1 MATVRIQLRR
11 GTSSQWDGA
20 NPTLAAGEIG
30 IETDTNTFKFGDGVT
45 AWNDLSYA
53 LSDTVDDYIPLAL
66 KGVANGV
73 AELDGS
79 GKVPYSQIP
88 SIDELS
94 QDAVNA
100 ALIAGTGITKVYN
113 DGSNTI
119 TVAVDTSVIATKAE
133 LAEVSQDS
141 INDAL
146 VAGTGLNKTYDDVNN
161 LITIDVDTTE
171 IATRLYAQNVVSDH
185 NDTTLNVHGIANTAQ
200 LATQTYAN
208 NAAASAQSNA
218 ETYADGLITN
228 LINGAPAA
236 LNTLN
241 ELAIALGN
249 DDNFANVVMNDLSYK
264 APSESPTF
272 TGNVSLPATTSIGTL
287 DSAKIGYLTDI
298 TSPLQEQL
306 DLKAPLESP
315 TFTGTVTMPGSTHIG
330 SVSDTE
336 IGYLNG
342 VTSSVQGQIDSKLNT
357 TDAASTYAP
366 LESPTFTGTVM
377 LPGSTAIGDVGATE
391 IGYLNG
397 VTSSVQNQID
407 LKAPLESPTF
417 TGTVTL
423 PNATVTNSMI
433 ADLTIATGK
442 IADTAI
448 TADKLG
454 ADAVTTEKIINS
466 AVTEAKIADSAV
478 TSGKIANGTI
488 VNADI
493 NDAAAIDWTK
503 LAVSSTVSAT
513 ELGYVDGVTSSIQ
526 TQLDAK
532 APTAS
537 PTFTGTVSGITKSM
551 VGLGNVDNTSDAN
564 KPVSTATQTAL
575 DLKANLASPTFTG
588 TVTVA
593 ASGIA
598 FTDGTQTKEGVP
610 SRTTV
615 DSKTADYTLV
625 LTDRDKMIEVN
636 SSSALTISIP
646 TDASVNFPIGTSID
660 LLRVGSG
667 AVTIAAA
674 TPATTTLNH
683 TPGNKLRAQ
692 WSSATLFKRA
702 ANTWVLM
709 GDLTA

>member
-551 VGLGNVDNTSDAN
+551 VGLGNR
-564 KPVSTATQTAL
+564 PQ
-575 DLKANLASPTFTG
+575 
-588 TVTVA
+588 
-593 ASGIA
+593 
-598 FTDGTQTKEGVP
+598 
-610 SRTTV
+610 SRPFLTNIYWYRCS
-615 DSKTADYTLV
+615 SKYN
-625 LTDRDKMIEVN
+625 ISWN
-636 SSSALTISIP
+636 S
-646 TDASVNFPIGTSID
+646 F
-660 LLRVGSG
+660 
-667 AVTIAAA
+667 
-674 TPATTTLNH
+674 
-683 TPGNKLRAQ
+683 
-692 WSSATLFKRA
+692 
-702 ANTWVLM
+702 
-709 GDLTA
+709 

>member
-1 MATVRIQLRR
+1 MPGSTH
-11 GTSSQWDGA
+11 
-20 NPTLAAGEIG
+20 IG
-30 IETDTNTFKFGDGVT
+30 SV
-45 AWNDLSYA
+45 
-53 LSDTVDDYIPLAL
+53 SDT
-66 KGVANGV
+66 
-73 AELDGS
+73 E
-79 GKVPYSQIP
+79 
-88 SIDELS
+88 
-94 QDAVNA
+94 
-100 ALIAGTGITKVYN
+100 
-113 DGSNTI
+113 
-119 TVAVDTSVIATKAE
+119 
-133 LAEVSQDS
+133 
-141 INDAL
+141 
-146 VAGTGLNKTYDDVNN
+146 
-161 LITIDVDTTE
+161 
-171 IATRLYAQNVVSDH
+171 
-185 NDTTLNVHGIANTAQ
+185 
-200 LATQTYAN
+200 
-208 NAAASAQSNA
+208 
-218 ETYADGLITN
+218 
-228 LINGAPAA
+228 
-236 LNTLN
+236 
-241 ELAIALGN
+241 
-249 DDNFANVVMNDLSYK
+249 
-264 APSESPTF
+264 
-272 TGNVSLPATTSIGTL
+272 
-287 DSAKIGYLTDI
+287 IGYLNGVTSSVQGQIDSKLNTTDAAS
-298 TSPLQEQL
+298 TY
-306 DLKAPLESP
+306 APLESP
-315 TFTGTVTMPGSTHIG
+315 TFTGTVMLPGSTAIG
-330 SVSDTE
+330 DVGATE

-564 KPVSTATQTAL
+564 KPVSTATQAALDLKADLSSPTFTGTVVLPNTTSVGTVSSTEIGYLDGVTSSIQTQIDTKAASTDVSAHTSATTSVHGISDTAQLAYKNAADQTFTGNLEVDGNMTVDGNLTVNGTTFNASATTITIEDNLVQLAHQNAANTVDLGIVVAYNDGTAKHAGIVRDVSANKWKLFEGVTDEPSTTVNFAQGTLDDLEVADITASSATIGNVSNTELQYLDGVTSSIQTQLDAKAPTASPTFTGTVSGITKSMVGLGNVDNTSDANKPVSTATQTAL